1 MKNNLMKKLVGT
13 ITNNFGLK
21 LLAVIVSCG
30 LWFVVNNINDPMEKR
45 QFNNIIV
52 DLVNADLITNE
63 GKVYEVVDG
72 TNYVNVTV
80 IGKSSVL
87 KNITR
92 EDIKAVA
99 DIAELTFM
107 NTVGIDV
114 SSSRN
119 NSELE
124 FRTNIDNVRLS
135 IENMKNIQKNINVL
149 TSGKPA
155 EGYVVGN
162 ISGTQNVVRLSG
174 PESLINLID
183 HVEAVTSIDGY
194 ASDINTSVEL
204 KLYDVD
210 GNEIK
215 NSSIKM
221 NISTVNVT
229 VTILATKEVPLS
241 FTATDEPEDG
251 YVANDN
257 IICSPRTVLIAG
269 RKSVLDAIS
278 KISITDPALSL
289 TDRTENLTVDI
300 NVKKYLPSGTQ
311 FADSSFNGNVTVTIA
326 IEPIV
331 TRELNVPA
339 RNFAVGNKPEGF
351 AVTLL
356 ELENSSNFTIRIS
369 GTQDAVDAIDAEAVI
384 GVVDMNALM
393 ESLGLDTW
401 VAGDY
406 VGKITFNLPD
416 SVELEEPYQ
425 LSLSLK
431 DPNEIDNNNDEIG
444 ENEIGDT
451 NEADNG
457 AENGNSNGNGND
469 TEDKALP

>member
-30 LWFVVNNINDPMEKR
+30 LWFVVNNINDPMEKKP
-45 QFNNIIV
+45 FNNILV
-52 DLVNADLITNE
+52 DFVNTDLITNE

-99 DIAELTFM
+99 DMAELTFM

-162 ISGTQNVVRLSG
+162 ITGMQNVVRLSG

-183 HVEAVTSIDGY
+183 HVEAVTNIDGY

-457 AENGNSNGNGND
+457 ADNGNSNGNG
-469 TEDKALP
+469 